1 MMKYLLFDLENR
13 GSTYSQG
20 NVEVDG
26 KLYNDTSNS
35 PLDPQCDN
43 ISIV

>member
-35 PLDPQCDN
+35 PLDPQYDN